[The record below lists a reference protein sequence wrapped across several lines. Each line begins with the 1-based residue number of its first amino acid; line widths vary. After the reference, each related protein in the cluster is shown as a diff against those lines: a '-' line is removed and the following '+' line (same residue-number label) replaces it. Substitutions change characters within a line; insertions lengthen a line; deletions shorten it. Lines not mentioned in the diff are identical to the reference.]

1 MDGGIDATDRRRAE
15 RRHGMAEDFRGKL
28 GGLEGEEFDAFL
40 AGSYLA
46 RVACLTPDGA
56 PYVIPLWY
64 QWDGNAMWFVGR
76 QRAVWCEYMKADP
89 RVSLV
94 VDAPH
99 SEPDEMGRSVEI
111 PKVIMQ
117 GMAEI
122 VEEPNVGGQWVDVA
136 KEMSY
141 RYLGP
146 NGPEYLTGTIN
157 QPRWL
162 IKVVPSEVMSWQGV
176 GWARRYWVEGTGGA
190 SYNEAH
196 GR

>member
-1 MDGGIDATDRRRAE
+1 MGTTPPTVGEQKGDTEWPKIFGGNWGTGRRRV
-15 RRHGMAEDFRGKL
+15 RRLSE
-28 GGLEGEEFDAFL
+28 
-40 AGSYLA
+40 GSYLA

-64 QWDGNAMWFVGR
+64 QWDGRAMWFVGR
-76 QRAVWCEYMKADP
+76 QRAVWAEYMKADP

-99 SEPDEMGRSVEI
+99 SEPDEVGRSVEI

-122 VEEPNVGGQWVDVA
+122 VEEPNVGGQWVEVA

-146 NGPEYLTGTIN
+146 NGPEYLTGTIT

-162 IKVVPSEVMSWQGV
+162 IKVVPTEVMSWQGV

-190 SYNEAH
+190 SYEEAH
-196 GR
+196 GG

>member
-1 MDGGIDATDRRRAE
+1 
-15 RRHGMAEDFRGKL
+15 MAEDFRGKL
-28 GGLEGEEFDAFL
+28 GGLEGEEFGAFL
-40 AGSYLA
+40 EGSYLA

-64 QWDGNAMWFVGR
+64 QWDGRAMWFVGR

-122 VEEPNVGGQWVDVA
+122 VEEPNVGGQWVEVA

-146 NGPEYLTGTIN
+146 NGPEYLTGTIT

-162 IKVVPSEVMSWQGV
+162 IKVVPTEVMSWQGV

-190 SYNEAH
+190 SYEEAH
-196 GR
+196 GG

>member
-1 MDGGIDATDRRRAE
+1 
-15 RRHGMAEDFRGKL
+15 MAEDFRGKL

-64 QWDGNAMWFVGR
+64 QWDGEAMWFVGR

-99 SEPDEMGRSVEI
+99 SEPDEMGQSVEI

-122 VEEPNVGGQWVDVA
+122 VEEPNVGGHWVQVA

-146 NGPEYLTGTIN
+146 NGPTYLVPTLK

-162 IKVVPSEVMSWQGV
+162 IKVVPEKVRTWQGV
-176 GWARRYWVEGTGGA
+176 AWARRYWVEGTGSP
-190 SYNEAH
+190 SYEEVNT
-196 GR
+196 